1 MVLQKI
7 DLKTNFINTAVPSST
22 RVRQFPQKHLSISR
36 KKKRKSIEKTIMHW
50 SVEDHAKPYQNGSKR
65 CNLC

>member
-7 DLKTNFINTAVPSST
+7 HLKTNFISTAVPSST

-36 KKKRKSIEKTIMHW
+36 KKKEKASKKQSCIGQLRIMPNHIRTGLKGATY
-50 SVEDHAKPYQNGSKR
+50 V
-65 CNLC
+65 